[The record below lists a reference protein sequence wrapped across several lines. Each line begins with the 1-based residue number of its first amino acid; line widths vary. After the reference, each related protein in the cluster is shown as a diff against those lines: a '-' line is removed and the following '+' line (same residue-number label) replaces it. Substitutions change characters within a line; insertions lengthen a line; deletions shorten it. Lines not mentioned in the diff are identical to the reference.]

1 MLKVNT
7 LLSPDI
13 NECAGI
19 NPCQQLCEN
28 TEGSYTCSCTE
39 GFNLTAQTG
48 ICTGTAMTGIF
59 ISLKAAS
66 VYCSINFHMHSS
78 KIAM

>member
-1 MLKVNT
+1 MSLLKIIAI

-28 TEGSYTCSCTE
+28 TDGSYTCSCTE
-39 GFNLTAQTG
+39 GFNLTASTG
-48 ICTGTAMTGIF
+48 TCTGRSIAIAGKLCLEGA
-59 ISLKAAS
+59 SAAQ
-66 VYCSINFHMHSS
+66 
-78 KIAM
+78 